1 MGCFF
6 EINAQTRPLKKLYA
20 YSQASLP
27 GKKSNYP
34 IKVKET
40 YRLFVTVAPKEKI
53 AITGIWLKNYYYSC
67 ATKIIAVKQVILNN
81 SNYEKKVL
89 VAKTSNTVIEIL
101 LTKQINPAPR
111 PGSALGSLL
120 QSNEVV
126 LVYTWK
132 GKEYFSTLKKITMLE
147 PITLM

>member
-1 MGCFF
+1 
-6 EINAQTRPLKKLYA
+6 
-20 YSQASLP
+20 
-27 GKKSNYP
+27 
-34 IKVKET
+34 
-40 YRLFVTVAPKEKI
+40 
-53 AITGIWLKNYYYSC
+53 
-67 ATKIIAVKQVILNN
+67 VILNN